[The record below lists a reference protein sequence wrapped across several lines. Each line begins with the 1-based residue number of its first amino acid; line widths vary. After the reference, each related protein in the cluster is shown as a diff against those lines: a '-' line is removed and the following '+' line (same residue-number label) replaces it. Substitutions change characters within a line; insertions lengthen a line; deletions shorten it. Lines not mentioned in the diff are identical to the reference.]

1 MYYNSEKRI
10 LIILSL
16 LMACGCGSSRPYR
29 SQEIPAKSTT
39 TVVSQTR
46 PLIPIQDSTPIPSRT
61 PVSIYGYTI
70 VPESLGGMQ
79 KSIKIMF
86 KGMQDFEVSQGI
98 IYNPDDLLRTVNI
111 AACVL
116 ADTYFGNQDYIITID
131 ESGPLLDHLTEKYGF
146 KN

>member
-1 MYYNSEKRI
+1 MITS
-10 LIILSL
+10 
-16 LMACGCGSSRPYR
+16 GCGSSRPYR
-29 SQEIPAKSTT
+29 LREIPAKSTT
-39 TVVSQTR
+39 TIVSQTR
-46 PLIPIQDSTPIPSRT
+46 TLASIQDSTPIPSRT

-70 VPESLGGMQ
+70 VPESLGRMQ

-86 KGMQDFEVSQGI
+86 EGMQDFEVSQGI

-131 ESGPLLDHLTEKYGF
+131 ESGSLLDHLTEKYGF